1 MSRLF
6 LLPGLILLLA
16 SCGGD
21 DDMPAIFHKPPFAAM
36 TDSIQN
42 NPTNADLYYRRGALL
57 YQSNMTDLAEEDL
70 RKAWSLNPSE
80 EYALSITTILQDRN
94 TDSAI
99 LFLQEANRK
108 LPNSIALQVGLARGY
123 QQKGKTADAMA
134 IADRIITQFPNQ
146 LDALLLRSELL
157 KASNRNPEALATLE
171 KAYAYAPFDAE
182 LTQMLAFEYAEAKNS
197 RALALADSLIA
208 MDTRQEHAEPYYFKG
223 VYYSN
228 TGNTAEAIRQ
238 FDLAIQHDYY
248 FINAY
253 VNKGIIHYEQ
263 KNYPEALKIL
273 QLASTVAPTEATVY
287 YWLGKTKEALGNKPE
302 AKLDYQR
309 AFGLDKTLTEAK
321 EAAEKL

>member
-1 MSRLF
+1 MSRL
-6 LLPGLILLLA
+6 LLLSGLILLLA
-16 SCGGD
+16 SCGGND
-21 DDMPAIFHKPPFAAM
+21 DSPAIFHKPPFAGM
-36 TDSIQN
+36 TDSIRK

-57 YQSNMTDLAEEDL
+57 YQSNMIDLAEEDL

-108 LPNSIALQVGLARGY
+108 LPNSIALQIGLARGY
-123 QQKGKTADAMA
+123 QLKGKTADAMA
-134 IADRIITQFPNQ
+134 IADSIITRFPNQ

-157 KASNRNPEALATLE
+157 KASDRNPEALATLE
-171 KAYAYAPFDAE
+171 KAYAYAPFDAD
-182 LTQMLAFEYAEAKNS
+182 LTHTLAFEYAEAKNPK
-197 RALALADSLIA
+197 ALSLADSLIA
-208 MDTRQEHAEPYYFKG
+208 ADVRKEHAEPYYFKG

-228 TGNTAEAIRQ
+228 TGNTAEALRQ
-238 FDLAIQHDYY
+238 FDRAIQQDYY

-253 VNKGIIHYEQ
+253 VNKSIIYYEQ
-263 KNYPEALKIL
+263 KNYPEALKTL

-287 YWLGKTKEALGNKPE
+287 YWLGKTREALGNKPE

-309 AFGLDKTLTEAK
+309 AYGLDKTLTEAK
-321 EAAEKL
+321 AAAERL